1 MDEKL
6 QPISKSATFFDAL
19 GLPRAMKLDKEAIE
33 RGFREASKR
42 VHPDR
47 FASAAPEERR
57 LSVDHTVFVND
68 AYRTL
73 KDPQRRAEYLMSLE
87 GVAVGKE
94 ETTIHDPGLL
104 MEMLELQESLEGA
117 PAEKLETMNNELKVR
132 KKALLDRAA
141 SWFDEKIGSR
151 DATVT
156 LLHELRFVERLLE
169 RIDFKL
175 EEQA

>member
-1 MDEKL
+1 MSEKL
-6 QPISKSATFFDAL
+6 QPISRSATFFDAL
-19 GLPRAMKLDKEAIE
+19 GLPRAMKLDKDALE

-47 FASAAPEERR
+47 FASADPSDRK
-57 LSVDHTVFVND
+57 LSVEHTVFVND

-94 ETTIHDPGLL
+94 ETTIRDPALL
-104 MEMLELQESLEGA
+104 MEMLELQEELETAKG
-117 PAEKLETMNNELKVR
+117 EKLEQLDVALKGR

-141 SWFDEKIGSR
+141 SWFDAREGSQE
-151 DATVT
+151 ATVT
-156 LLHELRFVERLLE
+156 VLHELRFIERLLE